1 MLQKKFPYGK
11 TLVIGL
17 GFLGINLVWP
27 VFNSFVPLF
36 LQAGNPEFERQL
48 IEAGREIPNIAGFGL
63 TPSLAFFIM
72 TWDNIFNVLV
82 SPWAGAKSDRTW
94 TRFGRRK
101 SWIMIGTPIAALA
114 LTLIPLA
121 NTIFAIMVFILITN
135 FGMSLFRTPTVAWLG
150 DLFHAEKRSQAN
162 GIINLM
168 GGIGGALAL
177 FGSGML
183 FDAFGRLAPFLGA
196 ALVLTAVEAAAV
208 WHVKEPQQKDDQET
222 TGSKRS
228 FIEDFTTIFR
238 TQTRSGLLILLA
250 IFLYFMAY
258 EALQTGLTSFAVFSL
273 GLTPGTA
280 TIMTALF
287 AAAFILFSLP
297 SGLIAGKL
305 GRKRTITFG
314 LLGMI
319 LLFSIGF
326 FFIQSQISLGI
337 ILLLTGICW
346 ALVNVNS
353 LPLVFDLGDE
363 AQIGAY
369 TGLYYM
375 AAQSAA
381 IAGPV
386 LSGVVVEM
394 AGNNYRWLWA
404 VSALYVL
411 LAWFAIQGVRSPG
424 QNTNA

>member
-1 MLQKKFPYGK
+1 MSQNKFPYGK
-11 TLVIGL
+11 TLLIGL

-48 IEAGREIPNIAGFGL
+48 IEAGREIPNIIGFGL

-72 TWDNIFNVLV
+72 TWDNIFNVFV
-82 SPWAGAKSDRTW
+82 SPWAGAKSDHTW

-101 SWIMIGTPIAALA
+101 LWIMIGTPIAAIA

-121 NTIFAIMVFILITN
+121 NSLFAIMVFILITN

-150 DLFHAEKRSQAN
+150 DLFPAEKRSHAN
-162 GIINLM
+162 GVINLM

-177 FGSGML
+177 FGSGIL
-183 FDAFGRLAPFLGA
+183 FDAYGRLAPFLGA
-196 ALVLTAVEAAAV
+196 ALVLFAVEAIAV
-208 WHVKEPQQKDDQET
+208 WQVKEPPQAEVQKT
-222 TGSKRS
+222 TASKRS
-228 FIEDFTTIFR
+228 FIEDFSIIFK

-280 TIMTALF
+280 TIMTAMF
-287 AAAFILFSLP
+287 AAAFILFSIP

-314 LLGMI
+314 LLGMT
-319 LLFSIGF
+319 LLFSFGF
-326 FFIQSQISLGI
+326 FFIQGQVSLII
-337 ILLLTGICW
+337 ILLLAGVCW

-369 TGLYYM
+369 TGLYYV

-386 LSGVVVEM
+386 LSGIVVEL

-411 LAWFAIQGVRSPG
+411 LAWFAIQGVRS
-424 QNTNA
+424 TRLNASA

>member
-1 MLQKKFPYGK
+1 MPQKKFPYGK
-11 TLVIGL
+11 TLLIGL

-48 IEAGREIPNIAGFGL
+48 IEAGREIPNITGFSL
-63 TPSLAFFIM
+63 TPSVAFFIM

-82 SPWAGAKSDRTW
+82 SPWAGAKSDHTW

-101 SWIMIGTPIAALA
+101 PWIMIGTPLAALA
-114 LTLIPLA
+114 LTFIPMA
-121 NTIFAIMVFILITN
+121 NTLFAIMVFILITN

-150 DLFHAEKRSQAN
+150 DLFPAEKRSQAN

-196 ALVLTAVEAAAV
+196 ALVLTAVEAVAV
-208 WHVKEPQQKDDQET
+208 WQVVEPQQVEDHEASLPEQN
-222 TGSKRS
+222 
-228 FIEDFTTIFR
+228 FIEDFKTIFR
-238 TQTRSGLLILLA
+238 TQSRSGLLILLA

-273 GLTPGTA
+273 GLKPGTA

-287 AAAFILFSLP
+287 AASFILFALP

-305 GRKRTITFG
+305 GRKRTMTFG
-314 LLGMI
+314 LVGMI
-319 LLFSIGF
+319 LLFAAGF
-326 FFIQSQISLGI
+326 FIIQNQLSLGI

-353 LPLVFDLGDE
+353 LPLVFDLGNE

-411 LAWFAIQGVRSPG
+411 LAWLAFQGVRPAQ
-424 QNTNA
+424 QNASK

>member
-1 MLQKKFPYGK
+1 
-11 TLVIGL
+11 
-17 GFLGINLVWP
+17 
-27 VFNSFVPLF
+27 
-36 LQAGNPEFERQL
+36 
-48 IEAGREIPNIAGFGL
+48 
-63 TPSLAFFIM
+63 
-72 TWDNIFNVLV
+72 
-82 SPWAGAKSDRTW
+82 
-94 TRFGRRK
+94 
-101 SWIMIGTPIAALA
+101 MIGAPLAA
-114 LTLIPLA
+114 LTLTCIPLA
-121 NTIFAIMVFILITN
+121 NTLFAIMVFILITN

-150 DLFHAEKRSQAN
+150 DLFPAEKRSQAN

-196 ALVLTAVEAAAV
+196 SLVLVAAEAVAV
-208 WHVKEPQQKDDQET
+208 WKVVEPQEIADREKSPQKT
-222 TGSKRS
+222 N
-228 FIEDFTTIFR
+228 FFEDFKTIFK
-238 TQTRSGLLILLA
+238 TQSRSGLLLLVA

-273 GLTPGTA
+273 GLKPGLA

-287 AAAFILFSLP
+287 AASFILFSLP

-305 GRKRTITFG
+305 GRKQTMIFG
-314 LLGMI
+314 LVGMI
-319 LLFSIGF
+319 VLFGSGF
-326 FFIQSQISLGI
+326 FIIQDQVTLGI

-353 LPLVFDLGDE
+353 LPLVFDLGNE

-386 LSGVVVEM
+386 LSGVVVEI

-411 LAWFAIQGVRSPG
+411 LAWFAFRGVKPDKKAA
-424 QNTNA
+424 N